1 MDNNLAAQIWHQFY
15 KRPIPVPSHTVFDM
29 LALVPWS
36 SVLAIGP
43 IWYETTG

>member
-1 MDNNLAAQIWHQFY
+1 MDSNLVAQTSHRFY
-15 KRPIPVPSHTVFDM
+15 KRPILAQAHIAFDR

-43 IWYETTG
+43 I